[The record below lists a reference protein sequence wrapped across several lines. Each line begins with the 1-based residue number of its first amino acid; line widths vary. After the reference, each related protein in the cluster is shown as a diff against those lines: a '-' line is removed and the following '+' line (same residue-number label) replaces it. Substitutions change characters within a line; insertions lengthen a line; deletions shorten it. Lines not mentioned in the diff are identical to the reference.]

1 MRRTAVVLATNLIV
15 GAAALVYL
23 LHRFGTPAVLLL
35 GRHRSIPFLLA
46 FCGVVLVAL
55 AIDAWRWRVL
65 LVGLGERPGMVRL
78 AAFRAAGQSLSALLP
93 SAKLGGEPVRMFL
106 LARERVSAARAIAS
120 VAVDRTVE
128 LGTSTT
134 AACVFAALLLRQG
147 VPALGSVLLT
157 LGLGTLGLGVGIGL
171 TVRRLRRGAGLVTAF
186 ARRTRLDRLGFV
198 RDRLGVLAEAE
209 AAAAHLVAEPGLI
222 AIAFGAGVVGTVCAL
237 LEYHLLLAAFQ
248 LPHTPIAIV
257 AAVFATGAA
266 HALPVPAGV
275 GVLEGAMLWLFTALG
290 HPPAVGLAIG
300 FVARLREVVWVLPGL
315 LYLAAHD
322 LVSRRRA
329 APAPVELRA
338 VGGSRA

>member
-1 MRRTAVVLATNLIV
+1 PPSTVSRQRAERFVPDGTRMRRTAVVLATNLIV

-157 LGLGTLGLGVGIGL
+157 LGLGTLGLGGRYRAHGPSAP
-171 TVRRLRRGAGLVTAF
+171 TGRRPRHRLR
-186 ARRTRLDRLGFV
+186 
-198 RDRLGVLAEAE
+198 
-209 AAAAHLVAEPGLI
+209 AANSSR
-222 AIAFGAGVVGTVCAL
+222 
-237 LEYHLLLAAFQ
+237 
-248 LPHTPIAIV
+248 
-257 AAVFATGAA
+257 
-266 HALPVPAGV
+266 
-275 GVLEGAMLWLFTALG
+275 
-290 HPPAVGLAIG
+290 PP
-300 FVARLREVVWVLPGL
+300 
-315 LYLAAHD
+315 
-322 LVSRRRA
+322 
-329 APAPVELRA
+329 
-338 VGGSRA
+338 